1 MACLPT
7 NCQYWFD
14 FSTLFL
20 AFETIGSLQDEIL
33 MSPMEEN
40 CCEEDESLLQQ
51 KQHALTS
58 ILSRAKPLMGEGFF
72 NADKPMIM
80 SVMGAAI
87 TYIIVLLQFNMSE
100 KPTSS
105 GG

>member
-1 MACLPT
+1 
-7 NCQYWFD
+7 
-14 FSTLFL
+14 
-20 AFETIGSLQDEIL
+20 
-33 MSPMEEN
+33 
-40 CCEEDESLLQQ
+40 
-51 KQHALTS
+51 
-58 ILSRAKPLMGEGFF
+58 
-72 NADKPMIM
+72 MIM